1 MLKNVAGQWYL
12 GKRSPDEFD
21 VRTIDLGNGHKEAVI
36 TRPTIWEEAPPELV
50 RRVGEEWEAM
60 QERDRLESEDERRQA
75 NLQRAARRAKTR
87 VRRTIKVLGLDA
99 LLTLTYKANQQDL
112 TLCKK
117 HMKEFVRRMRRALP
131 GWVYV
136 AAFEKQTRGA
146 WHVHMATHALPAHMS
161 ASNGVK
167 VKSFNVVRAIWRSV
181 VGELGGN
188 IDQARRKRWSA
199 QSTGKLAAYVSKY
212 MLKAFEDGDDW
223 SNRYS
228 GSQGVEIPEAVRM
241 RFKGEQMAQL
251 IGLVFD
257 ECAVGPVGC
266 MTWLSGYGDVF
277 FLSTEL
283 PPPSLR
289 SRREA

>member
-1 MLKNVAGQWYL
+1 MIKNVAGTWFES
-12 GKRSPDEFD
+12 KRSPDEFD
-21 VRTIDLGNGHKEAVI
+21 VRTLDLGNGHREAVI
-36 TRPTIWEEAPPELV
+36 TRPVIWEEMPPHLSRLFGDHWEATQQ
-50 RRVGEEWEAM
+50 REWEESAE
-60 QERDRLESEDERRQA
+60 ERKQA

-99 LLTLTYKANQQDL
+99 LLTLTYHANQQDL
-112 TLCKK
+112 ALCKR

-136 AAFEKQTRGA
+136 AAFEKQKRGA
-146 WHVHMATHALPAHMS
+146 WHVHMATHALPAHM
-161 ASNGVK
+161 AARNGVK

-188 IDQARRKRWSA
+188 IDQARRKRWSS
-199 QSTGKLAAYVSKY
+199 QSTGKLAAYLSKY

-228 GSQGVEIPEAVRM
+228 GSQGVEIPAAVRM
-241 RFKGEQMAQL
+241 RFKGASMAEL
-251 IGLVFD
+251 ISLVFD
-257 ECAVGPVGC
+257 ECAVGPVDC
-266 MTWLSGYGDVF
+266 MTWLAGFGDVF

-283 PPPSLR
+283 PPSRPR
-289 SRREA
+289 SFGNA